1 MQALAVLGELED
13 LAVIDRL
20 ALEHGTSVMKRMGE
34 EVQPRVAPWHE
45 FAVHPDEAVTLI
57 VRLSGRRHCT
67 YFLRDQRAFRLSLA
81 QTKALLCS
89 AEALDKNCASGPPGV
104 SMPELSQHD

>member
-57 VRLSGRRHCT
+57 VRLSGRRHGT
-67 YFLRDQRAFRLSLA
+67 YFLRDQRAFPIEPGPNEGLIMLRKPWTRIA
-81 QTKALLCS
+81 QAGL
-89 AEALDKNCASGPPGV
+89 
-104 SMPELSQHD
+104 PEY